1 MSETIKGEYGKLI
14 LIASFLAMIYISYR
28 IISPFITT
36 LLSSVLIAI
45 IVHPLYEKLKKKT
58 NKKNLSSLII
68 VFSIIVFILVPLLLF
83 TNSMFGEMIEFHNS
97 ANNLNLTQQSDE
109 LREITGINID
119 FERYFK
125 EGLQDFS
132 NIFIFSSSNIRSYFV
147 GGVLNLFI
155 LFFTLFFFIRDG
167 KNIAKQVGK
176 AIPFKKRTKIKLKK
190 EIINSIRGLMLGLI
204 IIAVIEGILSFI
216 GFTIFNIPN
225 PLIWSF
231 VIAILAIV
239 PLLGPALV
247 YVPASIY
254 LMINGQIIFGIILL
268 IYFMVTVSYTDMI
281 VKPKIM
287 SKTSKINQVAV
298 LVGLLGGISLW
309 GIPGIIMGPLALAI
323 LLSIYK
329 IYEEEYVPKS

>member
-1 MSETIKGEYGKLI
+1 MAETIKGEYGKLI

-36 LLSSVLIAI
+36 LLSSILIAI
-45 IVHPLYEKLKKKT
+45 IVHPVYETLKKKT
-58 NKKNLSSLII
+58 KKKNLSSLII
-68 VFSIIVFILVPLLLF
+68 VLSIIILILVPLLLF
-83 TNSMFGEMIEFHNS
+83 VNSMFGEMIEFHNA
-97 ANNLNLTQQSDE
+97 ANSLNLTQSSDS

-125 EGLQDFS
+125 EALQDFS
-132 NIFIFSSSNIRSYFV
+132 NVFIFSSSKIRSYFI
-147 GGVLNLFI
+147 GGVLNLFV

-176 AIPFKKRTKIKLKK
+176 AIPFKKKTKAKLKK
-190 EIINSIRGLMLGLI
+190 EIISSIRGLMLGLL
-204 IIAVIEGILSFI
+204 IIAIIEGILSFI

-254 LMINGQIIFGIILL
+254 LMVNGQIIPGIILL
-268 IYFMVTVSYTDMI
+268 VYFMVTVSYTDMI

-298 LVGLLGGISLW
+298 LVGLLGGIHLW
-309 GIPGIIMGPLALAI
+309 GIPGIIIGPLALAI